1 MRRLNQNEEFKAKN
15 RVIQAPWHGRH
26 RIYGER
32 SSSGSSLRLLLVGS
46 RVHEPLMR
54 CCSSLEIGL
63 GMGHL
68 PAYCWL
74 NSPLRFSAQRSSDS
88 DPFSRST
95 RPYSERHLPSH
106 VKTARLKRARDAGRI
121 GGTRPLPAT
130 SPTTVTGPSRY
141 CSAVAPTNHHPI
153 NSRLPALQRQRAL
166 RLIIRSSGRFSVE
179 ETLDRRPPFPR

>member
-74 NSPLRFSAQRSSDS
+74 NSPLAPFGTEIVRF
-88 DPFSRST
+88 RST
-95 RPYSERHLPSH
+95 LTVDTPVFRTASPQPRKNSAA
-106 VKTARLKRARDAGRI
+106 KTGSSTPDGSAALGR
-121 GGTRPLPAT
+121 LPAT
-130 SPTTVTGPSRY
+130 SPTTVTRAQSRY
-141 CSAVAPTNHHPI
+141 CSGK
-153 NSRLPALQRQRAL
+153 SL
-166 RLIIRSSGRFSVE
+166 RLII
-179 ETLDRRPPFPR
+179 TQ